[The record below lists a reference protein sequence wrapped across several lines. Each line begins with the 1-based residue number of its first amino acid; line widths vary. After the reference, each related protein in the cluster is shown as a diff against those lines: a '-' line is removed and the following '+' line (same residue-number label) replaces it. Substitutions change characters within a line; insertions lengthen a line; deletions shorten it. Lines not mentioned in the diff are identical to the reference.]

1 MTIKQT
7 LFSVLILGSFGNNAL
22 AAEPQVFTMNF
33 DKKAFDSSTPIS
45 PSQYSST
52 EVLLLYKRDDAE
64 KFLMPIGSLKTI
76 SELIKNNK
84 TESYSILSALKER
97 QSIDCVYYPSCN
109 AIVIDTKRTNL
120 AKKIERLL
128 SSEHY
133 SQVKNRNLSNN
144 K

>member
-1 MTIKQT
+1 
-7 LFSVLILGSFGNNAL
+7 
-22 AAEPQVFTMNF
+22 MNF